1 MSCDKFAEM
10 LSDYCER
17 SLDAKDLAFAREHL
31 ELCPS
36 CKADAE
42 MWQKLAALPSE
53 QPSSTSRAR
62 FEHML
67 SAYQEGRWEKSSFV
81 PENKSWFLAWL
92 RSSFAAPLTQ
102 SAFALCLLLFG
113 FVAGERFTTKPVSA
127 PPTPQLAAMQSEL
140 TNLRQMVALS
150 LLEQQSASRR
160 LEGVSY
166 STQVESPDPEISAAL
181 LHALRFDS
189 SVDVRLAALDALK
202 RYSHDPTVRQGLLTA
217 LQDQQSPL
225 VQIALIDLF
234 VDMREN
240 DAKDHLRRIEQDTH
254 ANSSVRQRAQWGIQQ
269 LS

>member
-1 MSCDKFAEM
+1 MSCDKFAEI

-17 SLDAKDLAFAREHL
+17 SLSAKDLAFAREHL
-31 ELCPS
+31 ELCPA
-36 CKADAE
+36 CKADVE
-42 MWQKLAALPSE
+42 MWQKLAGLPSE
-53 QPSSTSRAR
+53 QPSASSRLR

-81 PENKSWFLAWL
+81 PEKKSWFAAWV
-92 RSSFAAPLTQ
+92 RSSFSAPLTQ
-102 SAFALCLLLFG
+102 GAFALCLLLVG
-113 FVAGERFTTKPVSA
+113 FVAGERLTTKPVST
-127 PPTPQLAAMQSEL
+127 PPPQLAAMQSEL
-140 TNLRQMVALS
+140 ANLRQMVALS

-166 STQVESPDPEISAAL
+166 STQVERPDPEISAAL

-234 VDMREN
+234 VDMRES
-240 DAKDHLRRIEQDTH
+240 DAKDHLRRIEQDAH

>member
-1 MSCDKFAEM
+1 MSCDKFAEL

-17 SLDAKDLAFAREHL
+17 TLSSRDLAFAREHL
-31 ELCPS
+31 ELCPA
-36 CKADAE
+36 CKADVE

-53 QPSSTSRAR
+53 QPSAGLRGR

-81 PENKSWFLAWL
+81 PEKKSWFSAWL

-102 SAFALCLLLFG
+102 SAFALCLLLVG
-113 FVAGERFTTKPVSA
+113 FVAGERLTMKPA
-127 PPTPQLAAMQSEL
+127 TPATPQLAEMQTEL

-166 STQVESPDPEISAAL
+166 STQVERPDPEISAAL

-202 RYSHDPTVRQGLLTA
+202 RYSHDPTVRQGLLNA

-234 VDMREN
+234 VDMRES
-240 DAKDHLRRIEQDTH
+240 DAKDHLRRIEQDAH
-254 ANSSVRQRAQWGIQQ
+254 ANSSVRKRALWGIQQ

>member
-17 SLDAKDLAFAREHL
+17 SLSTKDLAFAREHL
-31 ELCPS
+31 ELCPA
-36 CKADAE
+36 CKSDVE

-53 QPSSTSRAR
+53 QPSISSRAR

-67 SAYQEGRWEKSSFV
+67 SAYQEGRWEKSTFV
-81 PENKSWFLAWL
+81 PEKKNWLAVWV
-92 RSSFAAPLTQ
+92 RSSFSAPLTQ
-102 SAFALCLLLFG
+102 SAFALCLLLVG
-113 FVAGERFTTKPVSA
+113 FVAGERFTTKPVNT
-127 PPTPQLAAMQSEL
+127 PTPQLSAMQTEL

-166 STQVESPDPEISAAL
+166 STQVERPDPEISAAL

-217 LQDQQSPL
+217 LQEQQSPL

-234 VDMREN
+234 VDMRES
-240 DAKDHLRRIEQDTH
+240 DAKDHLRRIEQDAH